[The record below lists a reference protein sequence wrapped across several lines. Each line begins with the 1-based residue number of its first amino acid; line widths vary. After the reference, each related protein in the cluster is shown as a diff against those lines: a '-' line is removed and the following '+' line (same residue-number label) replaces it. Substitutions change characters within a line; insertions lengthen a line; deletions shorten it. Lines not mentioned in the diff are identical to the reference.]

1 MHGSNPLGVNLPEDP
16 LEHPLTI
23 RWGSQDD
30 TNFIR
35 APKPELGEAF
45 LAAGLIPSSGTLDP
59 QRRKAVYHL
68 MAALE
73 NRMWLVPDS
82 ERHIQIMDGQVV
94 ASAAFGGLWEE
105 PLESGNKE
113 PPAMTGWENPSL
125 PSGYTYLL
133 QLVAHDMADTVRSA
147 SIAEKGFYPEFRNVR
162 QRPLMLDTLYGNGP
176 DESTHAYA
184 VHRHKQQIPRSTLR
198 TGDLR
203 RYNPSGSP
211 PEGVPPPPPEPRRYC
226 PFRDIARLAGKDQLA
241 GRCSLTEVLIADPRN
256 DAHALMSQMTVLF
269 IVLHNA
275 IERLLPPLGLNE
287 APETAYRRFLCA
299 RFAVT
304 LIYRHIVAND
314 LLPRI
319 LDPVVHAA
327 YRDNPGLQL
336 HKGPIASE
344 FFAGA
349 FRFGHAMV
357 RAEYNT
363 NSATPP
369 RQDMAEA
376 LNQSTHTN
384 YAGVP
389 VTRQWAID
397 WDFFFGNRE
406 GVNLSRRIG
415 PFYSRGFMTMGPK
428 ALAAAEGKIDVQGL
442 PARDFLTS
450 TYTGLWSVPAL
461 FKEIRTKLD
470 GLQLAHLDLL
480 PDFDIWS
487 EALAKWFG
495 EEAGLSPLAAEVVQ
509 ELPKLRLDP
518 PLVFFVLF
526 EAAHDFDPAG
536 RPRPVVPRGNKLVFP
551 GQGGRRLGRFGS
563 ILVADAFYSALR
575 NQPFGPEAGRS
586 MKERIEHICLSLLG
600 QDAKSALDKVTLM
613 QGGAA
618 ERKLDTMSELLAL
631 MEELGA
637 FR

>member
-23 RWGSQDD
+23 RWGSQDCI
-30 TNFIR
+30 NFIR
-35 APKPELGEAF
+35 APNPEEGEAF
-45 LAAGLIPSSGTLDP
+45 LAAGLIPTSGKLDP
-59 QRRKAVYHL
+59 SRRKAVYHL

-73 NRMWLVPDS
+73 NRMWQVPDS
-82 ERHIQIMDGQVV
+82 EQHIQILGAQVV
-94 ASAAFGGLWEE
+94 ANPALGGLWED
-105 PLESGNKE
+105 PLESRNEE
-113 PPAMTGWENPSL
+113 PPAMTGWENPLL

-147 SIAEKGFYPEFRNVR
+147 AIAEEGFYPEFRNVR
-162 QRPLMLDTLYGNGP
+162 QRALMLDTLYGFGP
-176 DESTHAYA
+176 EESTHAYGLHG
-184 VHRHKQQIPRSTLR
+184 HRQHVPRSTLR

-203 RYNPSGSP
+203 RLTPTPES
-211 PEGVPPPPPEPRRYC
+211 PEGEPAPPPEPRRYC
-226 PFRDIARLAGKDQLA
+226 PFQDIARFAGNDQQG
-241 GRCSLTEVLIADPRN
+241 GRSSLTEALIADPRN

-269 IVLHNA
+269 IKLHNA
-275 IERLLPPLGLNE
+275 IEGLLPDLGLDPT
-287 APETAYRRFLCA
+287 PETAYRRFLCA
-299 RFAVT
+299 RFVVT

-327 YRDNPGLQL
+327 YRDNPKLQL

-357 RAEYNT
+357 RAGYTT
-363 NSATPP
+363 NSVFAD
-369 RQDMAEA
+369 QDLAQA
-376 LNQSTHTN
+376 LNQSTHKN
-384 YAGVP
+384 YAALP
-389 VTRQWAID
+389 VSRHWAVD
-397 WDFFFGNRE
+397 WDFFFGNRDK
-406 GVNLSRRIG
+406 VNLSRRIG
-415 PFYSRGFMTMGPK
+415 PFYSHGFMTMGPK
-428 ALAAAEGKIDVQGL
+428 ALAAETGIDVRGL

-461 FKEIRTKLD
+461 FKEIKSKLD
-470 GLQLAHLDLL
+470 ELQLAHLDLL
-480 PDFDIWS
+480 PDFNVWS
-487 EALAKWFG
+487 DALEKWFG
-495 EEAGLSPLAAEVVQ
+495 SEAGMSPAGAEVVPR
-509 ELPKLRLDP
+509 LPMLRHDP

-526 EAAHDFDPAG
+526 EAAHDFDRAG
-536 RPRPVVPRGNKLVFP
+536 RPLPAVPHRNKMLFP

-563 ILVADAFYSALR
+563 ILIADAFYSALR

-586 MKERIEHICLSLLG
+586 MKERIEHVCGSLLG
-600 QDAKSALDKVTLM
+600 QSAKSALNRATLT
-613 QGGAA
+613 QDGAA

-631 MEELGA
+631 MAELRA